1 MCNCSKKCNCNITQ
15 ITKGE
20 KGDSGLVG
28 AAGTNGTNAFK
39 FVKQFDYDGSTPIEI
54 PYVQITACAPIPEGC
69 FADGTT
75 YDDTVDYHAQ
85 LWIFGPPKFPGG
97 NPTWSKFPE
106 SNYDYDIDSV
116 TGDVLLT
123 FQLEFPAA
131 TYRLVIL
138 A

>member
-39 FVKQFDYDGSTPIEI
+39 FLKEFDYDGSTPISI

-85 LWIFGPPKFPGG
+85 LWEFIPAKLGSPPYWKLCHYI
-97 NPTWSKFPE
+97 
-106 SNYDYDIDSV
+106 NYTYNINAI
-116 TGDVLLT
+116 TGEVLLS
-123 FQLEFPAA
+123 FEPEIAA
-131 TYRLVIL
+131 AIFRLVIL